1 MLVESFLTKWFHTL
15 QGKDHKHLKIA
26 IHTPSS
32 LEELLVWILTRKV
45 ANTSGLAELR
55 DLKFSC
61 RWADGCGIH
70 HWGGFPRN
78 PVWHPYH
85 FTEKGQAEHFC
96 YRFFTSASLLL
107 KSGQHL
113 LQQMT
118 VHHSYLGATCR
129 AISVSQN
136 LARSHKGQQGTLSSR
151 LYNRNLVTIEYICK
165 AFHGCQFIFTY

>member
-32 LEELLVWILTRKV
+32 LEELLVWFLTRRQQ
-45 ANTSGLAELR
+45 THLAWLCSETLSSHAGEHMAMVPTTGEGYS
-55 DLKFSC
+55 LTL
-61 RWADGCGIH
+61 CGTHAILQN
-70 HWGGFPRN
+70 GPSRALLL
-78 PVWHPYH
+78 
-85 FTEKGQAEHFC
+85 Q
-96 YRFFTSASLLL
+96 RFFTLASLLL

-118 VHHSYLGATCR
+118 VHHSYLGATCP
-129 AISVSQN
+129 AISVEYF
-136 LARSHKGQQGTLSSR
+136 ARSHEGQRGTLSSR
-151 LYNRNLVTIEYICK
+151 LYNRNLVTVVYICK